1 MFKLIS
7 KALHSIKDYTEKYPL
22 ASMSIMFGFALS
34 YRSMFTYGTNYFHL
48 FLIINSLVSFI
59 FLTILTKYFIKI
71 VKHRGD
77 KFTKKFVFMNSF
89 LLFYLTLVSN
99 GLILFLDTAN
109 FKIRHGS
116 KYASFKEKMG
126 RHGIKEEAMY
136 HALFTLI
143 LIILTGIFYSLNSFT
158 NNIVIESLFRLSLWS
173 MFWSVIPVA
182 GIFAFFTMD
191 LAGRASHFL
200 DLNINFKRSPT
211 STGGTIFFVGQRRI
225 WPFFAAFVLFFS
237 MMLLGKINL
246 FNAAMSSLVVALI
259 SVIAWLIF
267 YEYGLK
273 ETAIR

>member
-1 MFKLIS
+1 MFKSIQ
-7 KALHSIKDYTEKYPL
+7 KALHSIRDYGEKYPL
-22 ASMSIMFGFALS
+22 VFMSIMFGFALS
-34 YRSMFTYGTNYFHL
+34 YKSMFTYGTNYFHL
-48 FLIINSLVSFI
+48 FLIVNSLVSFI

-71 VKHRGD
+71 VKHKGD

-89 LLFYLTLVSN
+89 LLFYLTIVSN

-109 FKIRHGS
+109 FRIKHGS
-116 KYASFKEKMG
+116 KYAPFKEKFG
-126 RHGIKEEAMY
+126 RHGVREEAMY

-143 LIILTGIFYSLNSFT
+143 LIILTGIFYSLNSFM

-182 GIFAFFTMD
+182 GIFALFTMD
-191 LAGRASHFL
+191 LAGRASKFL
-200 DLNINFKRSPT
+200 DVNIDFERAPT

-246 FNAAMSSLVVALI
+246 FNAAMSSLLVALI

-273 ETAIR
+273 ETVIR

>member
-7 KALHSIKDYTEKYPL
+7 NALRSIRDYIEKYPL
-22 ASMSIMFGFALS
+22 VSMSIMFGFALS
-34 YRSMFTYGTNYFHL
+34 YGSMFTYGTNYFHL
-48 FLIINSLVSFI
+48 FLIVNSLVSFI

-89 LLFYLTLVSN
+89 LLFYLTIVSN

-109 FKIRHGS
+109 FKIKHGS
-116 KYASFKEKMG
+116 KYAPFTEKLG
-126 RHGIKEEAMY
+126 RHGVREEAMY

-143 LIILTGIFYSLNSFT
+143 LIILTGIFYSLNSFM

-182 GIFAFFTMD
+182 GIFGFLTMD
-191 LAGRASHFL
+191 LAGKASKFL
-200 DLNINFKRSPT
+200 DLNINYKHTPM
-211 STGGTIFFVGQRRI
+211 STGGTVFFVGQRRI

-246 FNAAMSSLVVALI
+246 FNAAMSSLLVALI

-273 ETAIR
+273 EDVTR

>member
-1 MFKLIS
+1 MFKLIRE
-7 KALHSIKDYTEKYPL
+7 ALHSIRDYSEKYPL
-22 ASMSIMFGFALS
+22 VFMSIMFGFALS
-34 YRSMFTYGTNYFHL
+34 YRSMFTYGTDYFHL
-48 FLIINSLVSFI
+48 FLIVNSLVSFI

-71 VKHRGD
+71 VKHKGD

-89 LLFYLTLVSN
+89 LLFYLAIVSN

-116 KYASFKEKMG
+116 KYKPFEEKLG
-126 RHGIKEEAMY
+126 RHGVREEAMY

-143 LIILTGIFYSLNSFT
+143 LIILTGIFYFLNSFM

-191 LAGRASHFL
+191 LAGKASKFL
-200 DLNINFKRSPT
+200 DVNINYKHAPT

-237 MMLLGKINL
+237 MMLLGKISL
-246 FNAAMSSLVVALI
+246 FNAAMSSLLVALI

-273 ETAIR
+273 ETVIR